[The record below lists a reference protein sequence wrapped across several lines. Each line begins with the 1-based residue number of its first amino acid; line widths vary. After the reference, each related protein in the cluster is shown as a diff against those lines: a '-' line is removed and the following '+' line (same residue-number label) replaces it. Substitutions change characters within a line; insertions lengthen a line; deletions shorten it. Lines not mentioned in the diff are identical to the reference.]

1 MEEEEKEEEEEE
13 EEEMVTIVV
22 VLVSMALRLRISG
35 KSIYSKGIAD
45 HYWPC
50 PVFLLYLILSRA
62 VDPKGITSYR
72 PERISIPLWG
82 RGVKGS
88 LTGWG

>member
-1 MEEEEKEEEEEE
+1 
-13 EEEMVTIVV
+13 MVTIVV
-22 VLVSMALRLRISG
+22 VLVLMALRLRISG

-62 VDPKGITSYR
+62 MDPKGITSYR
-72 PERISIPLWG
+72 PERISIPPWG
-82 RGVKGS
+82 GVNGLGAGGLRRALQESK
-88 LTGWG
+88 L